1 MQPFR
6 SNSEDDL
13 QVCSCGRTFDHP
25 SAFAKHKRTCAKAK
39 KRLTGA
45 LEAARG
51 NWSGTSAKRR
61 RIEETPFTPPLNFI
75 HLDDDMQLQFI
86 DDDIRDHT
94 SLDAKV
100 YAAFESNRDNA
111 PPLAVTI
118 LLEVVSTV
126 PDQLD
131 QNYRDYIAA
140 KQILEQYSRNPDE
153 DENSNLN
160 KLLGWCWREGTFS
173 RIRRLSERSSM
184 TLFF

>member
-1 MQPFR
+1 MYSRCILSFIC
-6 SNSEDDL
+6 L
-13 QVCSCGRTFDHP
+13 CSA
-25 SAFAKHKRTCAKAK
+25 SAFFERASFHTTCVLSQSTCDNGERKGLKLKHIQFMPHVLQIAFAIQ
-39 KRLTGA
+39 A
-45 LEAARG
+45 
-51 NWSGTSAKRR
+51 
-61 RIEETPFTPPLNFI
+61 EETPFTPPLNFI

-126 PDQLD
+126 PELD

-140 KQILEQYSRNPDE
+140 K
-153 DENSNLN
+153 
-160 KLLGWCWREGTFS
+160 
-173 RIRRLSERSSM
+173 
-184 TLFF
+184 